1 MISLFRNG
9 DRSASRENL
18 RWSVVLPCGSTTL
31 RQEPSTWREPDNG
44 AWDLSSY
51 RLWTGSVKQP
61 TQATHTGSPQS
72 SLCCVG
78 GVRDKAPSR
87 SSGPSVLQT
96 EAWTNIWYQMNSN
109 DSSKCHLNAKYCPSL
124 SICLN
129 YSPSPSNY
137 HLSTWAGGKTWWC
150 GAAIDVQTRRFH
162 VSLFPPVTTSILIG
176 DDSWS
181 RTTLDWWV
189 FSLQKILSMA
199 FLRQLQLSLQQPFL
213 WHFCGNCKAPLGLQN
228 LFGAPNLQN
237 KLQYAVV
244 LIRFAASISQQMS
257 AIMGL
262 RQIEGR
268 IACGTKNCSCIKWS
282 QNWPLGNEWCSS
294 FKPLKTAE
302 RIVSD

>member
-1 MISLFRNG
+1 MWVHNTAPGAIHLARARQWSLQG
-9 DRSASRENL
+9 LIILSTDVSR
-18 RWSVVLPCGSTTL
+18 
-31 RQEPSTWREPDNG
+31 
-44 AWDLSSY
+44 
-51 RLWTGSVKQP
+51 
-61 TQATHTGSPQS
+61 GSPQS
-72 SLCCVG
+72 SLCCAG
-78 GVRDKAPSR
+78 GVRDRAPSR

-109 DSSKCHLNAKYCPSL
+109 DSPKCHLNAKYCPSL

-129 YSPSPSNY
+129 YPPSPSNY

-162 VSLFPPVTTSILIG
+162 VSLFPSSVTTSILIG

-181 RTTLDWWV
+181 HTTLDWWV
-189 FSLQKILSMA
+189 
-199 FLRQLQLSLQQPFL
+199 LSLQQPFL

-244 LIRFAASISQQMS
+244 LIRFADSISQQMS

-268 IACGTKNCSCIKWS
+268 IARGTKNCSCIKWS
-282 QNWPLGNEWCSS
+282 QNWPLENEWCSS
-294 FKPLKTAE
+294 FNLWKRHSALFPIQGSQSKSQSNNASWSETIQPMNQAILMLWIPTHLKTATKPL
-302 RIVSD
+302 IL